1 MNIKKNAPD
10 YRPDLIPQGT
20 FKRNLAV
27 FFIVALSFAIF
38 GAVFWWN
45 TQTPQK
51 EDAPT
56 TSTTASNSVRRETIN
71 LPVANSPNTPRQ
83 SQRNTTQRAPQMQL
97 LRCTD
102 SSGIVT
108 YQNSCPPGSNQ
119 QPVNQI
125 QSRGIIQHRTTTG
138 NNTQNKPP
146 QPHIG
151 IVETDAERECKKTY
165 QPLIRRLENKSH
177 LTSAERELLAHYKR
191 QLQLCINTSR

>member
-1 MNIKKNAPD
+1 MDIKKNAPD
-10 YRPDLIPQGT
+10 YRPDLIPQRS

-27 FFIVALSFAIF
+27 FFIIAFSFAVF
-38 GAVFWWN
+38 VSVFWWN
-45 TQTPQK
+45 TQTRPK

-56 TSTTASNSVRRETIN
+56 SVTTESNSVRRETIN
-71 LPVANSPNTPRQ
+71 LPVVSSPNTPRQ
-83 SQRNTTQRAPQMQL
+83 SQRNTTQRTPQMQL

-108 YQNSCPPGSNQ
+108 YQNSCPSGSNQ

-125 QSRGIIQHRTTTG
+125 QSRGIIQHRTTG
-138 NNTQNKPP
+138 NNTQNKPA

-151 IVETDAERECKKTY
+151 IVETDAEHECKKTY

-177 LTSAERELLAHYKR
+177 LTSTEREKLAYYRR
-191 QLQLCINTSR
+191 QLQLCINSSR

>member
-20 FKRNLAV
+20 FKKNLAV
-27 FFIVALSFAIF
+27 FFTVALSFAIF

-45 TQTPQK
+45 TQTP
-51 EDAPT
+51 DAPT
-56 TSTTASNSVRRETIN
+56 PVTTASNSVRREIIN
-71 LPVANSPNTPRQ
+71 LPVTSSPNTSRQ

-125 QSRGIIQHRTTTG
+125 QSRGIIQHRTTA

-165 QPLIRRLENKSH
+165 LPLIRRLENKSH
-177 LTSAERELLAHYKR
+177 LTSTEREKLAYYRR
-191 QLQLCINTSR
+191 QLQLCINSSR